1 MCNLDNE
8 CSVSKELCLKSC
20 FFSRLS
26 SSITEEGKKLY
37 KKLLC
42 ILALTVFALDA
53 RIPEKKGE
61 EEPKSVKKLKKE
73 GNGEYHVKT

>member
-1 MCNLDNE
+1 M
-8 CSVSKELCLKSC
+8 
-20 FFSRLS
+20 
-26 SSITEEGKKLY
+26 Y

-61 EEPKSVKKLKKE
+61 EEPKSVKKLKKKRE
-73 GNGEYHVKT
+73 MENIMSRPDDLMLLFEHERALQKSLPACDVSEVRPADE

>member
-1 MCNLDNE
+1 M
-8 CSVSKELCLKSC
+8 
-20 FFSRLS
+20 
-26 SSITEEGKKLY
+26 Y

-61 EEPKSVKKLKKE
+61 EEPKVSKE
-73 GNGEYHVKT
+73 VEKERENGEYHVKT

>member
-1 MCNLDNE
+1 M
-8 CSVSKELCLKSC
+8 
-20 FFSRLS
+20 
-26 SSITEEGKKLY
+26 Y

-61 EEPKSVKKLKKE
+61 EEPKSVKKLKKR
-73 GNGEYHVKT
+73 GKWRISCQDLMI

>member
-1 MCNLDNE
+1 M
-8 CSVSKELCLKSC
+8 
-20 FFSRLS
+20 
-26 SSITEEGKKLY
+26 Y

-61 EEPKSVKKLKKE
+61 EEPKVSKE
-73 GNGEYHVKT
+73 VDANRKEVEKERENGEYHVKT